1 MRTLFISDLHLEESR
16 PEITAAFLTFIEELE
31 ADVDALYILGDLF
44 EAWIGD
50 DENTPLQVKVK
61 TALGDLVSKSCPV
74 YFIHGNRDF
83 LIGQRFAEET
93 GVQLLPDPS
102 LIDLYGE
109 PVLILHGD
117 SLCTRDIAYMKF
129 RQNMRNPEWQ
139 SLFLNRPLQDRR
151 TTAQQLRT
159 LSQAQNQG
167 KKQEIMDVTEDE
179 VIKLM
184 SDKAV
189 VTMVHGHTHRPDI
202 HEISVNGKKAKR
214 IVLGDWDQLLWYL
227 NVTPDGEKQLIKQP
241 I

>member
-151 TTAQQLRT
+151 TTAQQLRDRK
-159 LSQAQNQG
+159 S
-167 KKQEIMDVTEDE
+167 
-179 VIKLM
+179 
-184 SDKAV
+184 V
-189 VTMVHGHTHRPDI
+189 V
-202 HEISVNGKKAKR
+202 
-214 IVLGDWDQLLWYL
+214 
-227 NVTPDGEKQLIKQP
+227 
-241 I
+241 